1 MLLAEQRYA
10 EAEQHARCVIERD
23 PLRERAW
30 HVLIQLLDSTC
41 RTAEANDARHLLA
54 EQAHLELGLRV
65 AVLT

>member
-1 MLLAEQRYA
+1 MLLVEQRYA
-10 EAEQHARCVIERD
+10 EAEQHTRCVIERD

-30 HVLIQLLDSTC
+30 QLLIGALDSTG
-41 RTAEANDARHLLA
+41 RTAEANDARHGLA